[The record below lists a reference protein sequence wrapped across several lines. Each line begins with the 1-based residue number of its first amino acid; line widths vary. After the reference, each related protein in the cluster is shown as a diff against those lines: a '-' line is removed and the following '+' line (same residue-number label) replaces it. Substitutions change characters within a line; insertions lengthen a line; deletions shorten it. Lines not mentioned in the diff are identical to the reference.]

1 MHASTQRSIKF
12 AGHVFT
18 VTDAAMTAGFGWLV
32 ASSIYMKPVYF
43 GALGALSYVLAFL
56 PVVAFALAAR
66 GYKPLAVVVMIVYVG
81 GFGANF
87 FSNYGLSASVFK
99 GNIIAADNANRRY
112 SDARFRVANLREREA
127 KAAARVDF
135 RPKVILSDTLQEVTF
150 TNPKAYEGLISAYQ
164 TKATNEEK
172 DRGGCGTKCEGF
184 KTDVANLIGAQKSA
198 MDRTVAIAELK
209 QIRSELSEAQ
219 KAADKT
225 PKSYSIAANQSE
237 YLARLF
243 TQSLKPGETV
253 KDWTLIYTAVG
264 ISLLVS
270 IFAHLCNLISALN
283 LAGIQ
288 QKPEPTHYAPNG
300 WLPDTRA
307 DDGRPVAPGTSPQE
321 GRDKVYVLQSET
333 VEKTG
338 ESNIHHE
345 ALLRTLERLD
355 QRFNIKGAA

>member
-18 VTDAAMTAGFGWLV
+18 ITDAAMTAGFGWLV

-56 PVVAFALAAR
+56 PVVAFALYAR
-66 GYKPLAVVVMIVYVG
+66 GYKPLAAIVMIIYVG

-99 GNIIAADNANRRY
+99 GNIIAADNANRRH
-112 SDARFRVANLREREA
+112 SDARFRVSNLRDREA

-135 RPKVILSDTLQEVTF
+135 RPKVVLSDTKQEVSF
-150 TNPKAYEGLISAYQ
+150 TNPKAYDALISAYQ
-164 TKATNEEK
+164 TKATNEDK
-172 DRGGCGTKCEGF
+172 KRGGCGVKCEGF
-184 KTDVANLIGAQKSA
+184 KTDVANLIGAQKA
-198 MDRTVAIAELK
+198 AVDRVAAIIELK
-209 QIRSELSEAQ
+209 QIRSELDEAQ

-243 TQSLKPGETV
+243 TQSLQPGDTV
-253 KDWTLIYTAVG
+253 KDWTLIYVAVG

-270 IFAHLCNLISALN
+270 IFAHMCNLISALN

-288 QKPEPTHYAPNG
+288 EEPERPAYARNG
-300 WLPDTRA
+300 WLPDNRA
-307 DDGRPVAPGTSPQE
+307 AEGRPMQPEPARE
-321 GRDKVYVLQSET
+321 GHEKVYVLQSET
-333 VEKTG
+333 VKENHG
-338 ESNIHHE
+338 IADEV
-345 ALLRTLERLD
+345 LLNTLKRLD
-355 QRFNIKGAA
+355 ERFNIKRSAA